1 MNTQKD
7 ENENEPEILYNKE
20 GTKIIK
26 VSDGYF
32 HINFSI
38 QNKNI
43 ILASVLNFDMLKLI
57 YDLNP
62 DICEKVELQK
72 ISEEEC
78 LFTILVKNF
87 FEDLGIAQKFSC
99 LKVQKIV
106 DKSIHFRFHT
116 CNGYQPEWLPED
128 IELAIIDEIHVVCSP
143 KSPHN
148 IDFSCSIQF
157 PTNNNIPAFVQK
169 MSVMIV
175 HKIINRLKQFI
186 ENVKVTI

>member
-1 MNTQKD
+1 MNLSKE
-7 ENENEPEILYNKE
+7 ENETEILYNKE
-20 GTKIIK
+20 GTKISKI
-26 VSDGYF
+26 SDGYF

-38 QNKNI
+38 QNQNI

-72 ISEEEC
+72 INENEC
-78 LFTILVKNF
+78 LITILVKNF

-99 LKVQKIV
+99 LKVQKTV
-106 DKSIHFRFHT
+106 DKSIHFRFQTHK
-116 CNGYQPEWLPED
+116 NYQPKWITDD
-128 IELAIIDEIHVVCSP
+128 IELAVIDEIHVVCTS
-143 KSPHN
+143 KSPHDV
-148 IDFSCSIQF
+148 DFFCSIQF
-157 PTNNNIPAFVQK
+157 PTNNIPAFVQK

-186 ENVKVTI
+186 ENVKITI